1 MLEKLN
7 ENNIKMLAKAFLSLE
22 TVEEFSNL
30 LEDLCTISEIKA
42 MAQRIEVAQMLCDRV
57 VYKDDNVA
65 GINRVFTETP
75 PVNGLCGTYA
85 NAFVYLCQRAN
96 IPCISVKDS
105 VEYNPLNER

>member
-7 ENNIKMLAKAFLSLE
+7 ENNIKMLAGAFLSLE

-57 VYKDDNVA
+57 VYSDIVRQTGASTATISRVNRALNYGA
-65 GINRVFTETP
+65 GGYKTVLGRM
-75 PVNGLCGTYA
+75 
-85 NAFVYLCQRAN
+85 NAEE
-96 IPCISVKDS
+96 K
-105 VEYNPLNER
+105 